1 MYPQQQQQQQQQYP
15 LMDNRYQQQRNNNMI
30 PPPMPPPH
38 HQPTSYT
45 TYPTTTNY
53 IVPPEPAP
61 NATDAQ
67 PTPILTI
74 PEIADFASSIVFLM
88 WHARRAS
95 VMALH
100 ENSKSIQSFHTDD
113 RHLGHS
119 KETATIASK
128 TSAAFKKF
136 CKQVG

>member
-1 MYPQQQQQQQQQYP
+1 MYSQQQGQYP
-15 LMDNRYQQQRNNNMI
+15 VMDNRYNNQQRNNN
-30 PPPMPPPH
+30 PPPLPPH
-38 HQPTSYT
+38 SYAA
-45 TYPTTTNY
+45 YHPPNY
-53 IVPPEPAP
+53 VVPPEPAP

-74 PEIADFASSIVFLM
+74 PEIADFASSMVFLM
-88 WHARRAS
+88 WHARRPS

-100 ENSKSIQSFHTDD
+100 ENSKSIQSLHTDD

-128 TSAAFKKF
+128 TSTAFKKF
-136 CKQVG
+136 CKQASISVCVCV